1 MAALAWGT
9 IRLLTIW
16 TASGLLEQEIWG
28 FGQVM
33 ALLLIAVPFL
43 SLSEQ
48 LFTSIG
54 SFLCLEVGA
63 CDD

>member
-33 ALLLIAVPFL
+33 ALLLIALPFL

-48 LFTSIG
+48 LFTSIS

>member
-9 IRLLTIW
+9 IRLLTTW

-33 ALLLIAVPFL
+33 ALLLIALPFL

-54 SFLCLEVGA
+54 PFPCLEVGA